1 MTKSKGIAY
10 LLWLVSFFGWLGLH
24 RFYIKKYGTGLIWI
38 FTGGLLGF
46 GALYDLFSLGTQVE
60 AYNANVER
68 SELRE
73 ATTAAAESSLDDRN

>member
-10 LLWLVSFFGWLGLH
+10 ILWLVSFFGWLGLH
-24 RFYIKKYGTGLIWI
+24 RFYIKKYGTGILWI
-38 FTGGLLGF
+38 LTGGLLGL

-73 ATTAAAESSLDDRN
+73 AAKATAQSSLDEGK